1 MLELPGLFIIQING
15 VCTSEVL
22 LCFLIKNLKLSML
35 VWLLGSRHPEEGS
48 AY

>member
-35 VWLLGSRHPEEGS
+35 VWLGGSGDAEKDNE
-48 AY
+48 